1 MRPTLRVLDVAEGDI
16 PHNLDEQRRVAARM
30 LISKKPTP
38 MKRIAEDVAE
48 AMTEGSAQSRD
59 DLRGKVLGTL
69 RQLKE
74 EGLENLRSE

>member
-1 MRPTLRVLDVAEGDI
+1 
-16 PHNLDEQRRVAARM
+16 
-30 LISKKPTP
+30 